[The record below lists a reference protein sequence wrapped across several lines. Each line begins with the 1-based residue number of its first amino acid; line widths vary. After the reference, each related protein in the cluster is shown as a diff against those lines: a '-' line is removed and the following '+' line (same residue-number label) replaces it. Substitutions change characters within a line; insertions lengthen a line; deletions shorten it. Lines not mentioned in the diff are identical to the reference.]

1 MAGRSRKE
9 SQAMTAKPLSA
20 EEESALRK
28 LCESVRCG
36 WCEQRHEMN
45 RLFTTLDASR
55 AETAA
60 LKERQREAVSE
71 IVSSYEAH
79 GDTGALIRLAVEACC
94 DDLKTMPGTSSQLP
108 LFRDG
113 FNHGVACAV
122 ARLRA
127 TFLPKDPSNG

>member
-1 MAGRSRKE
+1 
-9 SQAMTAKPLSA
+9 MTREELERRVRMLIPLA
-20 EEESALRK
+20 AIK
-28 LCESVRCG
+28 
-36 WCEQRHEMN
+36 
-45 RLFTTLDASR
+45 R
-55 AETAA
+55 AEAERTA
-60 LKERQREAVSE
+60 
-71 IVSSYEAH
+71 
-79 GDTGALIRLAVEACC
+79 DALIRLAVEACC